1 MSEGALCIFMP
12 PVQQKGKKK
21 KKKNAKEVA
30 VPPLMLVK
38 SDGGYNYDTTDM
50 ACAKYR
56 LKTENCNRIVYITD
70 SGQAQHFEK
79 IFIAAEMAG
88 WYDPKATSMD
98 HMSFGLV

>member
-21 KKKNAKEVA
+21 KKKNAKEVS

-50 ACAKYR
+50 AAIRYR
-56 LKTENCNRIVYITD
+56 AQTLKCDRIIYVTD
-70 SGQAQHFEK
+70 LGQEFHFK
-79 IFIAAEMAG
+79 SIFKG
-88 WYDPKATSMD
+88 GHKCDFYDPE
-98 HMSFGLV
+98 